1 MVKMKKQF
9 YITTPIYYPSAK
21 LHIGHAYAT
30 TLTDV
35 WARYKRLRGFP
46 TYFLTGTDEHGQK
59 IENNAA
65 KAGKSPKQ
73 FVDEIV
79 VGILELWKTFKIS
92 NDDFI
97 RTTEPRHETIVQA
110 IFSTMIQN
118 GDIYLGQY
126 EGWYCTFCESFWTD
140 TQVGTDHL
148 CPDCKRGVHQDK
160 EDAYFFK
167 MSKYADK
174 LLKFYD
180 EHPQFITPESRKNEM
195 INTFIKPGLEDLCV
209 SRTSFSWGI
218 PVKENPKHVVYVWL
232 DALTNYISALG
243 YGTKNNQ
250 LYRQFWVDEQTEIV
264 HILGADINRFHAI
277 YWPIFLMSLGI
288 RLPDRLIVHGLL
300 MMKDGKMSKSKGN
313 VIDPLPLVEKYGLDA
328 VRYYLVRE
336 TVFGQ
341 DGQFTP
347 EQFVD
352 RVNVDLANDYGNLLN
367 RTLNMIQKYFAGV
380 IPSFQSKV
388 HPVDESLE
396 SLMQSTIKEY
406 ELLMD
411 NLQIT
416 EAFMKVNAL
425 VARANKYIDETLP
438 WVLAKDP
445 SQVQTLASVMAHLA
459 HVLLTATMLYS
470 PILVDAYTKALEQ
483 LGLSKDHHRYRSI
496 HDVTILSG
504 CKITTPQPLFPRL
517 DPTIEVPFIQQ
528 TILKK
533 PA

>member
-1 MVKMKKQF
+1 MIKMKKQF

-21 LHIGHAYAT
+21 LHLGHAYAT

-59 IENNAA
+59 IEQNAA
-65 KAGKSPKQ
+65 KAGKSPQ
-73 FVDEIV
+73 HFVDDIV
-79 VGILELWKTFKIS
+79 VGIQSLWKTFKIS

-97 RTTEPRHETIVQA
+97 RTTEPRHETIVQT
-110 IFSTMIQN
+110 IFSTMLNN
-118 GDIYLGQY
+118 GDIYLGKY

-140 TQVGTDHL
+140 TQVGEDHV
-148 CPDCKRGVHQDK
+148 CPDCKRPVHEDN

-167 MSKYADK
+167 MSKYADR
-174 LLKFYD
+174 LLKFYED
-180 EHPQFITPESRKNEM
+180 HPQFITPESRKNEM

-243 YGTKNNQ
+243 YGTKNDK
-250 LYRQFWVDEQTEIV
+250 LYQQFWVDEQTEIV

-313 VIDPLPLVEKYGLDA
+313 VIDPLPLVEKYGLDT
-328 VRYYLVRE
+328 VRYYLTRE

-352 RVNVDLANDYGNLLN
+352 RLNVDLANDYGNLLN
-367 RTLNMIQKYFAGV
+367 RSLTMIQKYFQGT
-380 IPSFQSKV
+380 IPAFESNV
-388 HPVDESLE
+388 HPVDTSLE
-396 SLMQSTIKEY
+396 LAIKTTIQEY

-416 EAFMKVNAL
+416 EAMMKVNAL
-425 VARANKYIDETLP
+425 VARGNKYIDETLP

-445 SQVQTLASVMAHLA
+445 AQARTLGSVMAHLA
-459 HVLLTATMLYS
+459 YVLLVTTTLYS
-470 PILVDAYTKALEQ
+470 PVLVDSSSKALHQ
-483 LGLSKDHHRYRSI
+483 LGLALNEQTYE
-496 HDVTILSG
+496 TIRHVQTLTG

-517 DPTIEVPFIQQ
+517 DPMIEVPYIQQ

-533 PA
+533 